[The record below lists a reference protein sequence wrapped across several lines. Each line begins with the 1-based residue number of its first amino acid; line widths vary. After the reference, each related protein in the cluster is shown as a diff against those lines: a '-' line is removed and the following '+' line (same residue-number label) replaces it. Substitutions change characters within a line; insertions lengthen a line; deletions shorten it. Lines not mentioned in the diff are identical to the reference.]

1 MTEVEA
7 RDLKPGQRI
16 AAGFLPL
23 KGEAVVLFVKPYPIH
38 AVTRVF
44 VVYEYTDVDA
54 YGIQP
59 TPDDYLPD
67 TLIPVVP
74 VSCCGDCIERCNGV
88 CLLCHN
94 LFKPG
99 DPFLLP
105 AGNGKLVRTGT
116 ILGWQSLIRV
126 GQDTDDGSWFVE
138 VDPIPE
144 TENAPAAEGWKSWFK
159 PADLLPANASQADI
173 DAYVAERQARW
184 FKPGPITRAVHAAHG
199 CDANPCTL
207 T

>member
-1 MTEVEA
+1 MTDVEA

-16 AAGFLPL
+16 TAGFLPL
-23 KGEAVVLFVKPYPIH
+23 RGEAVVLYVKPYPIH

-67 TLIPVVP
+67 TLIPVEGCATHGRIP
-74 VSCCGDCIERCNGV
+74 REGCCSPRE
-88 CLLCHN
+88 
-94 LFKPG
+94 FKPG
-99 DPFLLP
+99 DRFLLP

-116 ILGWQSLIRV
+116 ILSWQNPINPRSE
-126 GQDTDDGSWFVE
+126 GSWFVE
-138 VDPIPE
+138 VDAIPE
-144 TENAPAAEGWKSWFK
+144 APGITPAAEGWKSWFK
-159 PADLLPANASQADI
+159 SADLLPADASQADI

-184 FKPGPITRAVHAAHG
+184 FKPGPITLALHRDHD
-199 CDANPCTL
+199 CDPYHCT
-207 T
+207 TP